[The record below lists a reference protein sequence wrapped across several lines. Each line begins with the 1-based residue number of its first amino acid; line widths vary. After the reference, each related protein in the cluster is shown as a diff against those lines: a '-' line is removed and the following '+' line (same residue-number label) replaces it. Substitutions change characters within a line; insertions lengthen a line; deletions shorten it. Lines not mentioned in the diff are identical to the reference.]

1 MSRLG
6 PMTECSPTIADL
18 ERIGVP
24 AALHEGVIRWFSGFT
39 ATHAENPFQM
49 CESEA
54 AAATLVRL
62 VASSEFAAGVM
73 LRQADWFLAA
83 LRGGTLSLA
92 PDAADLSVCAAEIT
106 NAAADPAI
114 VKAQLRQLRNREMV
128 RILWRSIG
136 DLDDVE
142 GSLKSLSCLADTTII
157 ASTRFATSS
166 LQVRFGKPRNAD
178 GEEILL
184 IILAM
189 GKLGGRELNFSSDV
203 DLVFLYTDEGK
214 TDGPRSLSAHEYFV
228 RLTRL
233 IVRLLDEV
241 TEDGFV
247 FRVDTRLRPFGD
259 SGPPAVSIAALEN
272 YLLQHGRSWER
283 YAYVKARA
291 VCESMAK
298 DAVHDLQTNV
308 IEPFVYRRYLDF
320 GVFESLRE
328 MKALVSAEVKR
339 RELQTNIKL
348 GPGGIR
354 EIEFIAQS
362 LQLVRGGADAEFRSR
377 ELRVAL
383 QALGHRK
390 GLDQSTV
397 TSLIGAYDF
406 LRKLENGLQAIRD
419 QQTHDLP
426 DIPVDQA
433 RLLIVMGCP
442 TWADLMGVLEE
453 HRDTVSKT
461 FAEIVFRGEVAHVE
475 AQLADRLI
483 RHWNTNAGA
492 DKWSTLLSEHDYSEV
507 DDLVTSILHFSGA
520 AVQRQIDVT
529 AEKRLARFMQ
539 ALLLLLKDK
548 RRPAVV
554 CTRVLAVVS
563 QIVRRSAYV
572 ALLNENPGVLKR
584 LVGLCE
590 QSAYLA
596 EEIARFPLLLDELL
610 DPRLYSADITRASM
624 GADLDDRI
632 RQTDPADSE
641 RLIEILAQFQR
652 ATLFRIAVADVTGN
666 LSIMK
671 VSDRLTELAELVLA
685 TALLIAQSDLA
696 SRHGLPVVKTED
708 GEREA
713 GFGVIAYG
721 KLGGME
727 LSYRSDLDLVF
738 LHDSEGSG
746 QYTNGDKPLENSM
759 FFGRLV
765 RRLVHFLTA
774 QTGSGTLYQVD
785 TRLRPSGRSGLLVV
799 NMEGFERYQE
809 ENAWTWE
816 HQALLRSR
824 PVAGSAAVAREF
836 DRIRIDTLCNR
847 VHVNALRDDV
857 ISMRTKMRRQLDK
870 TTALQFDLKQGEGG
884 IGDIEFLVQYLVL
897 KNAHREPT
905 LIHYTDNIRQLGTLE
920 ATGLLD
926 AGDVA
931 ELQNIYRAYRLRT
944 HHLALDGK
952 QSRVAFG
959 DFAEERSFVK
969 SVWRRE
975 MT

>member
-1 MSRLG
+1 
-6 PMTECSPTIADL
+6 MTEGSPTIADL

-24 AALHEGVIRWFSGFT
+24 AELHEGVNRWFSGFA
-39 ATHAENPFQM
+39 ATHN
-49 CESEA
+49 ESLLQVCA
-54 AAATLVRL
+54 SADAAATLVRL
-62 VASSEFAAGVM
+62 VASSEFASAVM
-73 LRQADWFLAA
+73 LRHGDWLLGTLRDGTFSPAPDPEDLAA
-83 LRGGTLSLA
+83 RAAGIATSVEDLA
-92 PDAADLSVCAAEIT
+92 VAKGE
-106 NAAADPAI
+106 
-114 VKAQLRQLRNREMV
+114 LRQMRNQEMV

-136 DLDDVE
+136 NLDDVDQ
-142 GSLKSLSCLADTTII
+142 SLKALSYLADTMIN
-157 ASTRFATSS
+157 ASTRFATNS
-166 LQVRFGKPRNAD
+166 LEIRFGKPRNAD
-178 GEEILL
+178 GEEISL
-184 IILAM
+184 ITLAM

-203 DLVFLYTDEGK
+203 DLVFLYTEEGT
-214 TDGPRSLSAHEYFV
+214 TDGPRALSAHEYFV

-233 IVRLLDEV
+233 IVSLLDEV
-241 TEDGFV
+241 TAEGFV

-259 SGPPAVSIAALEN
+259 SGPPAVSVAALEN

-291 VCESMAK
+291 IGDTHAN
-298 DAVHDLQTNV
+298 DAVNDLQTNV

-320 GVFESLRE
+320 GVFEALRE
-328 MKALVSAEVKR
+328 MKALVSAEVAR

-362 LQLVRGGADAEFRSR
+362 LQLVRGGAEAEFRCR
-377 ELRVAL
+377 ELRAAL

-390 GLDQSTV
+390 GLDQATV
-397 TSLIGAYDF
+397 TALIAAYDF
-406 LRKLENGLQAIRD
+406 LRKLENGLQAVRD

-426 DIPVDQA
+426 GNSADQA
-433 RLLIVMGCP
+433 RLLIVMGYQ
-442 TWADLMGVLEE
+442 TWADLMVALEK
-453 HRDTVSKT
+453 HRDTVSKS

-475 AQLADRLI
+475 AQLADRLL
-483 RHWNTNAGA
+483 RHWNTKASA
-492 DKWSTLLSEHDYSEV
+492 DKWSALLHEHDYSEV
-507 DDLVTSILHFSGA
+507 DDLVGAILNFAGA

-529 AEKRLARFMQ
+529 AEKRLARFIQ

-548 RRPAVV
+548 QRPAIV
-554 CTRVLAVVS
+554 CHRVLSVVS

-572 ALLNENPGVLKR
+572 ALLNENPAVLNR

-596 EEIARFPLLLDELL
+596 EEISRFPLLLDELL
-610 DPRLYSADITRASM
+610 DPRLYSAEITRASM
-624 GADLDDRI
+624 GSDLDERM
-632 RQTDPADSE
+632 RVTDPTDSE
-641 RLIEILAQFQR
+641 RLIEVLAQFQR
-652 ATLFRIAVADVTGN
+652 ATLFRIAVADVSGN
-666 LSIMK
+666 LPIMK

-685 TALLIAQSDLA
+685 TALSIAQSDLA
-696 SRHGLPVVKTED
+696 SRHGLPVVKTD
-708 GEREA
+708 AGVREA

-746 QYTNGDKPLENSM
+746 QYTNGDKPIENSM

-774 QTGSGTLYQVD
+774 QTGSGALYQVD

-836 DRIRIDTLCNR
+836 DRIRIETLCNR
-847 VHVNALRDDV
+847 VHVDELLGDV
-857 ISMRTKMRRQLDK
+857 KSMRAKMRTQLDK
-870 TTALQFDLKQGEGG
+870 TTAKRFDLKQGEGG

-920 ATGLLD
+920 AVGLLD
-926 AGDVA
+926 ADDVA
-931 ELQNIYRAYRLRT
+931 QLQDIYRAYRLRT

-952 QSRVAFG
+952 PARVAFD
-959 DFAEERSFVK
+959 DFAAERRFVK
-969 SVWRRE
+969 SLWRRE
-975 MT
+975 MG

>member
-1 MSRLG
+1 
-6 PMTECSPTIADL
+6 MTARCPTIADL

-24 AALHEGVIRWFSGFT
+24 DVLHEGIIRWFSGFA
-39 ATHAENPFQM
+39 ATHTENLIKM
-49 CESEA
+49 CGSEST
-54 AAATLVRL
+54 AATLVRL
-62 VASSEFAAGVM
+62 VASSEFAAGVIS
-73 LRQADWFLAA
+73 RHSDWIVAA
-83 LRGGTLSLA
+83 LQGGAFSQGSDPEDLA
-92 PDAADLSVCAAEIT
+92 TRSAKIAGSAQDL
-106 NAAADPAI
+106 AI
-114 VKAQLRQLRNREMV
+114 VMAQLRQLRNQEMV
-128 RILWRSIG
+128 RILWRSI
-136 DLDDVE
+136 DSLDDVDQ
-142 GSLKSLSCLADTTII
+142 SLKSLSRLADLMIT
-157 ASTRFATSS
+157 ASTRFAVNS
-166 LQVRFGKPRNAD
+166 LELRFGKPRNAD
-178 GEEILL
+178 GEEISL
-184 IILAM
+184 ITLAM

-203 DLVFLYTDEGK
+203 DLVFLYTDEGT

-259 SGPPAVSIAALEN
+259 SGPPAVSVAALEN

-291 VCESMAK
+291 IGVSLAN

-320 GVFESLRE
+320 GVFEALRE

-362 LQLVRGGADAEFRSR
+362 LQLVRGGAEAEFRCS
-377 ELRVAL
+377 ELRAAL

-397 TSLIGAYDF
+397 TALVAAYDF

-426 DIPVDQA
+426 DNVADQA
-433 RLLIVMGCP
+433 RLLIVMGYQ
-442 TWADLMGVLEE
+442 TWADLLAALEK
-453 HRDTVSKT
+453 HRDRVSKS
-461 FAEIVFRGEVAHVE
+461 FADIVFRGEVAHVE
-475 AQLADRLI
+475 ARLADRLA
-483 RHWNTNAGA
+483 RHWNTKASA
-492 DKWSTLLSEHDYSEV
+492 DKWSALLHEHDYAEV
-507 DDLVTSILHFSGA
+507 DDLVSSILQFAGA

-529 AEKRLARFMQ
+529 AEKRVARFMQ
-539 ALLLLLKDK
+539 ALLLVLKDK

-554 CTRVLAVVS
+554 GNRVLSIVA

-572 ALLNENPGVLKR
+572 ALLNENPGVLNR

-610 DPRLYSADITRASM
+610 DPRLYSSEITRASM
-624 GADLDDRI
+624 SSDLEDRI
-632 RQTDPADSE
+632 RATDPADSE
-641 RLIEILAQFQR
+641 HLIEVLAQFQR
-652 ATLFRIAVADVTGN
+652 ATLFRIAVADVSGN

-671 VSDRLTELAELVLA
+671 VSDHLTELAELVLA
-685 TALLIAQSDLA
+685 AALSIAQSDLA
-696 SRHGLPVVKTED
+696 RRHGLPVVKTDD

-738 LHDSEGSG
+738 LHDSEGVG
-746 QYTNGDKPLENSM
+746 QYTNGDHPLENSM

-774 QTGSGTLYQVD
+774 QTSSGALYQVD
-785 TRLRPSGRSGLLVV
+785 TRLRPSGRSGLLVI

-836 DRIRIDTLCNR
+836 DRIRIETLCNR
-847 VHVNALRDDV
+847 VHVAALRDDV
-857 ISMRTKMRRQLDK
+857 MSMRAKMRSQLDK
-870 TTALQFDLKQGEGG
+870 TTALHFDLKQGEGG

-897 KNAHREPT
+897 KNAHHEPT

-920 ATGLLD
+920 AEGLLD
-926 AGDVA
+926 AADDA
-931 ELQNIYRAYRLRT
+931 EMQENYRA
-944 HHLALDGK
+944 
-952 QSRVAFG
+952 
-959 DFAEERSFVK
+959 
-969 SVWRRE
+969 
-975 MT
+975 

>member
-1 MSRLG
+1 
-6 PMTECSPTIADL
+6 DL
-18 ERIGVP
+18 ERAGIP
-24 AALHEGVIRWFSGFT
+24 AALQEGVIRWFSGFAASNT
-39 ATHAENPFQM
+39 ECPYCTCQS
-49 CESEA
+49 ESES
-54 AAATLVRL
+54 ATLVRL
-62 VASSEFAAGVM
+62 VASSEFAASVM
-73 LRQADWFLAA
+73 SRQSDWLLA
-83 LRGGTLSLA
+83 SLKERLFSRA
-92 PDAADLSVCAAEIT
+92 PDPAGLTARAARIGASAGDIAT
-106 NAAADPAI
+106 
-114 VKAQLRQLRNREMV
+114 VKSQLRQMRNQEMV
-128 RILWRSIG
+128 SILWRSIG
-136 DLDDVE
+136 ALDDVDQ
-142 GSLKSLSCLADTTII
+142 SLQSLSLLADTMINAGIRI
-157 ASTRFATSS
+157 AADS
-166 LQVRFGKPRNAD
+166 LDARFGKPRD
-178 GEEILL
+178 GDDEEISL
-184 IILAM
+184 ITLAM

-203 DLVFLYTDEGK
+203 DLVFLYTDEGQ

-233 IVRLLDEV
+233 IVSLLDEV

-259 SGPPAVSIAALEN
+259 SGPPAVSVAALEN

-291 VCESMAK
+291 IDDSIANE
-298 DAVHDLQTNV
+298 AVRDLQTNV

-320 GVFESLRE
+320 GVFEALRE
-328 MKALVSAEVKR
+328 MKALVTAEVNR
-339 RELQTNIKL
+339 RELQNNIKL

-362 LQLVRGGADAEFRSR
+362 LQLVRGGADAEFRCR

-390 GLDQSTV
+390 GLGRQTV
-397 TSLIGAYDF
+397 TSLIAAYDF
-406 LRKLENGLQAIRD
+406 LRKLENGLQAVRD

-426 DIPVDQA
+426 DNPADQA
-433 RLLIVMGCP
+433 RLLVVMGYRS
-442 TWADLMGVLEE
+442 WEDLLAALDE
-453 HRDTVSKT
+453 HRDKVSKY

-475 AQLADRLI
+475 ARLADRLLS
-483 RHWNTNAGA
+483 HWDAKAGA
-492 DKWSTLLSEHDYSEV
+492 DDWMALLHEHDFAEV
-507 DDLVTSILHFSGA
+507 DDLVTSITRFAGA

-548 RRPAVV
+548 RRPAIV
-554 CTRVLAVVS
+554 CDRVLAVVA

-572 ALLNENPGVLKR
+572 ALLNENPAVLNR

-610 DPRLYSADITRASM
+610 DPRLYSAEITRASM
-624 GADLDDRI
+624 SSDLDDRI
-632 RQTDPADSE
+632 RSTDPADSE
-641 RLIEILAQFQR
+641 RLIEVLAQFQR
-652 ATLFRIAVADVTGN
+652 ATLFRIAVADVSGN
-666 LSIMK
+666 LPIMK

-685 TALLIAQSDLA
+685 RALLIAQSDLA
-696 SRHGLPVVKTED
+696 SRHGLPVVKTDD

-738 LHDSEGSG
+738 LHDSTGNA
-746 QYTNGDKPLENSM
+746 QYTNGEKPLENSM
-759 FFGRLV
+759 YFGRLV

-774 QTGSGTLYQVD
+774 QTGSGALYQVD

-799 NMEGFERYQE
+799 NMEGFEHYQE

-836 DRIRIDTLCNR
+836 ERIRIDTLCNR
-847 VHVNALRDDV
+847 VHFDALRDDV
-857 ISMRTKMRRQLDK
+857 MSMRKKMRIQLDK
-870 TTALQFDLKQGEGG
+870 TTAEQFDLKQGEGG

-897 KNAHREPT
+897 KNARREPT

-920 ATGLLD
+920 AVGILD
-926 AGDVA
+926 AIDVA
-931 ELQNIYRAYRLRT
+931 QLQEIYKAYRLRT

-952 QSRVAFG
+952 QPSVPVGEYA
-959 DFAEERSFVK
+959 DERKFVK
-969 SVWRRE
+969 SVWRRQ
-975 MT
+975 MG

>member
-1 MSRLG
+1 
-6 PMTECSPTIADL
+6 MTESSPTIADL
-18 ERIGVP
+18 EQAGIPV
-24 AALHEGVIRWFSGFT
+24 ALREAVIRWFSAFAARHSADLCQLCKT
-39 ATHAENPFQM
+39 
-49 CESEA
+49 ESDL
-54 AAATLVRL
+54 ATLLRL
-62 VASSEFAAGVM
+62 VASSEFAASVM
-73 LRQADWFLAA
+73 SSQGEWILSTLRDSEF
-83 LRGGTLSLA
+83 SFA
-92 PDAADLSVCAAEIT
+92 PDTADLVSRTARIGSSKES
-106 NAAADPAI
+106 I
-114 VKAQLRQLRNREMV
+114 VVVKSQLRQLRDQEMV

-136 DLDDVE
+136 DIDDVDQ
-142 GSLKSLSCLADTTII
+142 SLKTLSILADTLII
-157 ASTRFATSS
+157 ASTRFAENS
-166 LQVRFGKPRNAD
+166 LKARFGTPKNAD
-178 GEEILL
+178 GEEISL
-184 IILAM
+184 ITLAM
-189 GKLGGRELNFSSDV
+189 GKLGGLELNFSSDV
-203 DLVFLYTDEGK
+203 DLVFLYTDDGE

-233 IVRLLDEV
+233 IVNLLDEV

-247 FRVDTRLRPFGD
+247 YRVDTRLRPFGD
-259 SGPPAVSIAALEN
+259 SGPPAVSVSALEN

-291 VCESMAK
+291 IDDPASK
-298 DAVHDLQTNV
+298 NAVHELQKNV

-328 MKALVSAEVKR
+328 MKALVTAEVKR
-339 RELQTNIKL
+339 RELQNNVKL

-362 LQLVRGGADAEFRSR
+362 LQLVRGGADAEIRSR

-383 QALGHRK
+383 RALGHRK
-390 GLDQSTV
+390 GLGRTTV
-397 TSLIGAYDF
+397 TTLMAAYDF
-406 LRKLENGLQAIRD
+406 LRKLENGVQAIRD

-426 DIPVDQA
+426 DDPADQA
-433 RLLIVMGCP
+433 RLLVVMGHP
-442 TWADLMGVLEE
+442 SWNDLLADLGS
-453 HRDTVSKT
+453 HRDNVSEH
-461 FAEIVFRGEVAHVE
+461 FAEIVFRGEVAHIE
-475 AQLADRLI
+475 ARLADRLI
-483 RHWNTNAGA
+483 SL
-492 DKWSTLLSEHDYSEV
+492 WSTKATADDWDTLLREYDFSEV
-507 DDLVTSILHFSGA
+507 DNLVGSITRFAGA

-548 RRPAVV
+548 RRPAIV
-554 CTRVLAVVS
+554 CDRVLAVVS
-563 QIVRRSAYV
+563 RIVRRSAYV
-572 ALLNENPGVLKR
+572 ALLNENPAVLKR

-610 DPRLYSADITRASM
+610 DPRLYSADISRVSM
-624 GADLDDRI
+624 SEDLDDRM
-632 RQTDPADSE
+632 RQTDPVDSE
-641 RLIEILAQFQR
+641 QLIEILAQFQR
-652 ATLFRIAVADVTGN
+652 ATLFWIAVADVSGK
-666 LSIMK
+666 LPIMK

-685 TALLIAQSDLA
+685 KALIIAQSDLA
-696 SRHGLPVVKTED
+696 DRHGLPVVKSDD
-708 GEREA
+708 GIREA

-738 LHDSEGSG
+738 LHDSDGHG
-746 QYTNGDKPLENSM
+746 QYTTGKKPLENSM

-774 QTGSGTLYQVD
+774 QTGSGALYEVD

-836 DRIRIDTLCNR
+836 ERIRIDTLCNR
-847 VHVNALRDDV
+847 VRVDKLREDV
-857 ISMRTKMRRQLDK
+857 MSMRQKMRKQLDK
-870 TTALQFDLKQGEGG
+870 TTSQQFDLKQGEGG

-897 KNAHREPT
+897 RNAHREPT
-905 LIHYTDNIRQLGTLE
+905 LIHYSDNIRQLGMLE
-920 ATGLLD
+920 AVGILD
-926 AGDVA
+926 ATDVA
-931 ELQNIYRAYRLRT
+931 QLQDNFKAYRLRS
-944 HHLALDGK
+944 HHLALNGK
-952 QSRVAFG
+952 KPLVPVEEFV
-959 DFAEERSFVK
+959 EERAFVT

-975 MT
+975 MNQ